1 MVDERVTE
9 TRTPHTTH
17 TTVVERRGGGS
28 GMLIG
33 LAVLL
38 AVVVAAFFLFNQSKN
53 ESLETSAIT
62 SAAKSVGDTAEKA
75 GGAIDKAAN

>member
-1 MVDERVTE
+1 MTDERVTE
-9 TRTPHTTH
+9 TSTPNTTII
-17 TTVVERRGGGS
+17 ERRGGGG

-53 ESLETSAIT
+53 DNMETRAIS
-62 SAAKSVGDTAEKA
+62 SAAKSVGDTADKA
-75 GGAIDKAAN
+75 GAAIEGATK